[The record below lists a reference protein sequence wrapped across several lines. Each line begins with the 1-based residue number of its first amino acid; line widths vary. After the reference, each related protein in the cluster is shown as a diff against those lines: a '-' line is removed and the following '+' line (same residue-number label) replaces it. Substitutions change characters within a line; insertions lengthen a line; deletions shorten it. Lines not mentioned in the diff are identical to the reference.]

1 MSDDY
6 KNGYRDG
13 FKDGFEAAKKQVQ
26 KTQIPVVGI
35 VTDIVSSCPKCNI
48 SFKGPMGYVCGRS
61 DCPNFQVT
69 CL

>member
-6 KNGYRDG
+6 KKGYRDG
-13 FKDGFEAAKKQVQ
+13 FKDGFEAAKKHNPVIP
-26 KTQIPVVGI
+26 TQI
-35 VTDIVSSCPKCNI
+35 TDIVSTCPKCNI
-48 SFKGPMGYVCGRS
+48 SFKGPMGYVCVRS

>member
-6 KNGYRDG
+6 KKGYREG
-13 FKDGFEAAKKQVQ
+13 FRDGFEAAKKKVQ
-26 KTQIPVVGI
+26 APAQI
-35 VTDIVSSCPKCNI
+35 TDIVSSCPKCGAK
-48 SFKGPMGYVCGRS
+48 FKGPMGYVCGRS